1 MIGAVRFHL
10 YDVLSKRSRLVLGG
24 FSILVGLI
32 FLALTRLNM
41 SATERLLSG
50 TSFSDD
56 YLFEGLII
64 IKTIALMLVAFC
76 GIRLWFYAAGDLVLV
91 QRIGKIQLTLSKAVA
106 SWLIVWIMMTFYIFL
121 YWSIGTWFGV
131 SFYRF
136 SLWSLWWRTSV
147 FVMYYVGLS
156 GALAVMLQHVFSQLG
171 MVFGW
176 FMADVLVDMGFDVS
190 TTTLPALLMNAVF
203 INIHVNQD
211 WQLTMLLHGVY
222 IIGITIAWFMLTIA
236 HVMHRDF

>member
-41 SATERLLSG
+41 STTERLLSG

-91 QRIGKIQLTLSKAVA
+91 QRIGRVKLTLSKTVA
-106 SWLIVWIMMTFYIFL
+106 AWLIVWVMTTFYILLFWL
-121 YWSIGTWFGV
+121 IGTLFGID
-131 SFYRF
+131 FYRF
-136 SLWSLWWRTSV
+136 SLWSLWWRMSV
-147 FVMYYVGLS
+147 FVLYYVVLS
-156 GALAVMLQHVFSQLG
+156 GALAVLLGHVFSQLG
-171 MVFGW
+171 VIFGW
-176 FMADVLVDMGFDVS
+176 FMADVLVDMGFDAS
-190 TTTLPALLMNAVF
+190 TTTLPALLMNAAF
-203 INIHVNQD
+203 LNIHVNQA
-211 WQLTMLLHGVY
+211 WQLTMMMHGVY
-222 IIGITIAWFMLTIA
+222 IIGITIVWFMLTIA